1 MVVLVDSVD
10 ATPSPLSGNYVQDA
24 SFENQRQNFTPRGSG
39 VVFIIISRRDDGRFA
54 RVESF

>member
-1 MVVLVDSVD
+1 F
-10 ATPSPLSGNYVQDA
+10 PLSGNYVQDA